1 MEEYFKRIPSN
12 ASLVAA
18 YSSISTSWVLFKT
31 AYDQV
36 IPRQLQDFVLSKF
49 RYYFLRNP
57 SSTATFIIEQLWFS
71 FGRNELYDAART
83 YLSTK
88 MGPEN
93 HVMKV
98 GKLEQ
103 QKNISAAIP
112 EGEIIVDTF
121 QDITVTWTCHSP
133 KKPVNERQDK
143 KYKNGENKSK
153 DIIIPGG
160 NSYQITFDK
169 KYKDK
174 IRNEYLVHVLDTYK
188 KLMKG
193 EKVLKLY
200 IGIKNYAGKEW
211 RAMNFRHPASFDTL
225 AMDPELKKSIM
236 DDLDKFLERKEFYQ
250 RVGKAWKRGYLLYGP
265 PGTGKSTLIAAMAN
279 YLKFD
284 IYDLEL
290 PSIPSDAE
298 LRNVLLKTTNRSI
311 LVVEDID
318 CNSQVYDRQKI
329 ANHQEQLMNPK
340 KHTKEFS
347 LSTLLNCV
355 DGLWSSCGEARIIV
369 FTTNHKEVLDPA
381 LLRPGR
387 MDMHIHMSYC
397 TSKGFRVL
405 AFNYLGIHEHKL
417 YQEIDALMERTN
429 VTPAS
434 LAEELMKSDDPDVA
448 LGEVLNFLK
457 QKKKE

>member
-12 ASLVAA
+12 ASLVAV
-18 YSSISTSWVLFKT
+18 YSSISTSWILFKT
-31 AYDQV
+31 AYYQV

-112 EGEIIVDTF
+112 EGGIIVDTF
-121 QDITVTWTCHSP
+121 QGITVTWSCDIP
-133 KKPVNERQDK
+133 KEPVKNNN
-143 KYKNGENKSK
+143 NGENNSK
-153 DIIIPGG
+153 YTNIPGI
-160 NSYQITFDK
+160 NSYRITFDN
-169 KYKDK
+169 KYKEK
-174 IRNEYLVHVLDTYK
+174 IRNEYLLHVLDTYK
-188 KLMKG
+188 KIMKG

-200 IGIKNYAGKEW
+200 TGINNYDEKGW
-211 RAMNFRHPASFDTL
+211 RGMDFLHPASFDTL

-236 DDLDKFLERKEFYQ
+236 DDLDRFLERKEFYQ

-329 ANHQEQLMNPK
+329 ANRQEQLMNPK

-457 QKKKE
+457 QKKGE